1 MPGPILVTGAA
12 GFAGSHLIDH
22 LLATGADNLVAVRR
36 PESAP
41 VPGARGGVR
50 WIALDL
56 LDDRGV
62 DAAIADLRPSQIYH
76 LAGAA
81 HVAQSWADACDTY
94 ALNVRATHHLVE
106 AVRRRHPEARVLVT
120 GSATVYRP
128 GDAAL
133 TEESPLGPASPYAT
147 SKLAQELVARHA
159 ATDDRL
165 AVVFTRSFNHIGP
178 RQDASFVASS
188 IARQI
193 ARIEAGRQAPEIAVG
208 NLDARR
214 DLMDVRD
221 TVRAYAALMAAGRT
235 GVPYNVCSGRAVAI
249 RALLDGLVA
258 RARVPVAVIQDPAR
272 MRPNDV
278 PLMLGSFARLE
289 AETGWRPAFSLDE
302 TLDLL
307 LDDWRA
313 RTAD

>member
-36 PESAP
+36 PGAAP

-50 WIALDL
+50 WIDLEL

-81 HVAQSWADACDTY
+81 HVARSWADACDTY

-106 AVRRRHPEARVLVT
+106 AVRRRRPEVRVLVT

-133 TEESPLGPASPYAT
+133 TEESPLGPTSPY
-147 SKLAQELVARHA
+147 AQELVARHA
-159 ATDDRL
+159 ASDVRL
-165 AVVFTRSFNHIGP
+165 AVVFTRSFNLIGP

-221 TVRAYAALMAAGRT
+221 TVRAYAALMAVGRP

-307 LDDWRA
+307 LADWRA